1 MKIDDLPVYMLSSFG
16 HAGIDWTH
24 SLLDMHKDIIIMPAF
39 SFFRTLHKIQK
50 INKIQI
56 KNLSDPKYASE
67 ILGNMFYDDAS
78 YQLKRRKFLFDL
90 EQKKIFCKNIS
101 DYLTTNNKSLIYDL
115 FFAIHYAFCKT
126 HKIDINKKKCIV
138 AHEHVAWHFPKYKK
152 YFNSKNIIIFRDPKA
167 VLGGGILRMKNS
179 NKSKKINSY
188 QMDTMLLHM
197 FSAYELYKLNRNNLY
212 PLTNESMHK
221 DLRHEMTKL
230 ANWMNIDFSETML
243 KQSFMGINW
252 LGESSYL
259 AKDELHE
266 LPPANFYDPIEVKKR
281 WSSVLTKKDIIFIEV
296 IFDQFIRDFK
306 YDLEEKK
313 TFKKILKGY
322 YYFFFNYQFQEKYY
336 LNKFIILLRNIIR
349 RLSIILLKEK
359 TINIF
364 TFK

>member
-50 INKIQI
+50 INKI
-56 KNLSDPKYASE
+56 NLDKLNVPKYVSE
-67 ILGNMFYDDAS
+67 LLGNMFYDDVS

-90 EQKKIFCKNIS
+90 DQKKIFTESIN
-101 DYLTTNNKSLIYDL
+101 DYLSNNKSFLIRDL

-126 HKIDINKKKCIV
+126 HKINISKKKCIV

-152 YFNSKNIIIFRDPKA
+152 YFSARNIIIYRDPKA

-197 FSAYELYKLNRNNLY
+197 FSAYKLYKLNKNDLY
-212 PLTNESMHK
+212 SLTNESMHK
-221 DLRHEMTKL
+221 NLRQEMTKL
-230 ANWMNIDFSETML
+230 ANWMDIDFSETML
-243 KQSFMGINW
+243 KQSFMGTNW

-266 LPPANFYDPIEVKKR
+266 LPPTNYYDPLEVKKR
-281 WSSVLTKKDIIFIEV
+281 WRSVLTKKDILFIEV
-296 IFDQFIRDFK
+296 IFSQFIKDFK
-306 YDLEEKK
+306 YDLEEKNTLK
-313 TFKKILKGY
+313 KKIKGY
-322 YYFFFNYQFQEKYY
+322 YYFIFNYQFQEEYF
-336 LNKFIILLRNIIR
+336 LNKFLIILRNIIR

-359 TINIF
+359 TIKIF

>member
-50 INKIQI
+50 INKVQI
-56 KNLSDPKYASE
+56 ENLNDPKFASE
-67 ILGNMFYDDAS
+67 LLGNMFYNDIS
-78 YQLKRRKFLFDL
+78 YQLKRRKFLFNL
-90 EQKKIFCKNIS
+90 EQKKIFSENIYNYLIKNK
-101 DYLTTNNKSLIYDL
+101 KSLIRDL

-126 HKIDINKKKCIV
+126 HKINISKKKCIV

-197 FSAYELYKLNRNNLY
+197 FSAYELYKLNTNNLY
-212 PLTNESMHK
+212 SLTNESMHK
-221 DLRHEMTKL
+221 NLKQEMTKL
-230 ANWMNIDFSETML
+230 ANWMDIDFSDTML
-243 KQSFMGINW
+243 KQSFMGTNW

-266 LPPANFYDPIEVKKR
+266 LPPVNFYDPTEVKKR
-281 WSSVLTKKDIIFIEV
+281 WMSVLTNNDILFIEV
-296 IFDQFIRDFK
+296 IFSQFIKDFK

-313 TFKKILKGY
+313 TLKKILKGY
-322 YYFFFNYQFQEKYY
+322 YYFLFSHQFQEKYY
-336 LNKFIILLRNIIR
+336 FSKFIIIFRNIIR
-349 RLSIILLKEK
+349 RLSIVLLKEK

>member
-1 MKIDDLPVYMLSSFG
+1 
-16 HAGIDWTH
+16 
-24 SLLDMHKDIIIMPAF
+24 
-39 SFFRTLHKIQK
+39 
-50 INKIQI
+50 
-56 KNLSDPKYASE
+56 
-67 ILGNMFYDDAS
+67 
-78 YQLKRRKFLFDL
+78 
-90 EQKKIFCKNIS
+90 
-101 DYLTTNNKSLIYDL
+101 
-115 FFAIHYAFCKT
+115 
-126 HKIDINKKKCIV
+126 
-138 AHEHVAWHFPKYKK
+138 
-152 YFNSKNIIIFRDPKA
+152 
-167 VLGGGILRMKNS
+167 
-179 NKSKKINSY
+179 
-188 QMDTMLLHM
+188 
-197 FSAYELYKLNRNNLY
+197 
-212 PLTNESMHK
+212 MHK

-296 IFDQFIRDFK
+296 IFDQFIKDFK

-313 TFKKILKGY
+313 TLKKILKGY